1 MYWKTLRFSNFSVP
15 ANADAARNVADEV
28 GKSESRQ
35 RAIDQMVAVAG
46 IGAHKVRADS
56 VAPIPLLKENL
67 NERTT

>member
-1 MYWKTLRFSNFSVP
+1 
-15 ANADAARNVADEV
+15 V